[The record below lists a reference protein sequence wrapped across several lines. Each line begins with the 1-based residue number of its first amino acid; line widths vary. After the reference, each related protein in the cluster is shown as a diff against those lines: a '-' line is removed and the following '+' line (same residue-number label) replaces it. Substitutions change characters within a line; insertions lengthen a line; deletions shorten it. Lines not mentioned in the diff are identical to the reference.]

1 MKVYVQSYPNNFPH
15 NYNFFNA
22 YEGFLDMGAEIIH
35 FCNPHGLQDS
45 KDIDIVVGYVGTVRD
60 RLNQLGFETPEMD
73 YPNQLINYVGRRI
86 WKSNINTIS
95 SHSELWPVFVKSS
108 ENKRITG
115 KVITSIHDLIGCGE
129 SGCNAEVYCSEVVKF
144 LAEWRVFVRYGQ
156 ILDVRPY
163 KGDWRIHYNP
173 SVIEN
178 CIKDFKS
185 APAGYAIDFGV
196 TEDGRTLLIEVNDGY
211 SLGCYG
217 LNKYSYA
224 KLLSAR
230 WAELTNTEDQY
241 NF

>member
-22 YEGFLDMGAEIIH
+22 YEGFLDMGAEIVH
-35 FCNPHGLQDS
+35 FSNPQELQDS
-45 KDIDIVVGYVGTVRD
+45 KDEDIVVGYVKTVRD

-73 YPNQLINYVGRRI
+73 YPDQLINYVGRRI

-95 SHSELWPVFVKSS
+95 NHPELWPVFVKSV

-129 SGCNAEVYCSEVVKF
+129 SGYNAEVYCSEVVKF
-144 LAEWRVFVRYGQ
+144 IAEWRVFIRYGQ
-156 ILDVRPY
+156 ILDIRPY
-163 KGDWRIHYNP
+163 KGDWRIHYNA

-178 CIKDFKS
+178 CVKDFKS
-185 APAGYAIDFGV
+185 APVGYAMDFGG
-196 TEDGRTLLIEVNDGY
+196 TSDGKTLLIEVNDGY
-211 SLGCYG
+211 ALGCYG
-217 LNKYSYA
+217 LNKYAYA